1 MDNPDLRKLGLM
13 PSVLDRLI
21 DPKSLGTKGDPGF
34 SLSELVASVRRDLEE
49 LLNTRQNQD
58 REIDAFPLL
67 AQSVYRF
74 GLPEVVTLKATS
86 LDDRQKIARMIERTI
101 VLHEPRLTN
110 VRATLVDNEKN
121 FKNSTLNY
129 RVEARLRLEPAPE
142 LVFETLLEFATGKTS
157 IEEASIL

>member
-13 PSVLDRLI
+13 PSVLDRII
-21 DPKSLGTKGDPGF
+21 DPASLGTKSGPGF
-34 SLSELVASVRRDLEE
+34 SLSELVSSVRRDLEE

-58 REIDAFPLL
+58 REIDSFPLL

-86 LDDRQKIARMIERTI
+86 LDDRQKIARLIERAI
-101 VLHEPRLTN
+101 NLHEPRLTN
-110 VRATLVDNEKN
+110 VRATLVENEKI
-121 FKNSTLNY
+121 FRNSTLNY
-129 RVEARLRLEPAPE
+129 RIEARLRLEPAPD
-142 LVFETLLEFATGKTS
+142 LVFETLLEFATGQTR

>member
-1 MDNPDLRKLGLM
+1 
-13 PSVLDRLI
+13 
-21 DPKSLGTKGDPGF
+21 
-34 SLSELVASVRRDLEE
+34 
-49 LLNTRQNQD
+49 
-58 REIDAFPLL
+58 L

-110 VRATLVDNEKN
+110 VRATLVENEKI

-142 LVFETLLEFATGKTS
+142 LVFETLLEFATGQTS